1 MVSEAAKVGLRQ
13 TINYR
18 NYRRARDR
26 AMTRLVQQYPELYL
40 EYLQEERASDEITGK
55 TWVDIDRDNGSAIT
69 IESYK
74 DAIEGSTYTNPDNDG
89 EDEGNNG
96 GEERE

>member
-1 MVSEAAKVGLRQ
+1 MVNENNEAGLSQ
-13 TINYR
+13 AIHYR

-26 AMTRLVQQYPELYL
+26 ARTRIAQAYPDLYL
-40 EYLQEERASDEITGK
+40 EYLQEERANDETTGK
-55 TWVDIDRDNGSAIT
+55 TWVGIDRDNGSAIT

-74 DAIEGSTYTNPDNDG
+74 DAIEGSIDPDNDG
-89 EDEGNNG
+89 ADEGNDE

>member
-1 MVSEAAKVGLRQ
+1 MVSESNEAGLSQ
-13 TINYR
+13 AIHYR

-26 AMTRLVQQYPELYL
+26 ARTRIAQAYPDLYL
-40 EYLQEERASDEITGK
+40 EYLQEERANDETTGK
-55 TWVDIDRDNGSAIT
+55 TWVGIDRDNGSAIT

-74 DAIEGSTYTNPDNDG
+74 DTIEGSIDPDNDG
-89 EDEGNNG
+89 ANEGNDE

>member
-40 EYLQEERASDEITGK
+40 EYLQEERASDETTGK
-55 TWVDIDRDNGSAIT
+55 TWVDIDRNSGSAIT

-89 EDEGNNG
+89 ADEGNNG

>member
-1 MVSEAAKVGLRQ
+1 MSESNEAGLSQ
-13 TINYR
+13 AIHYR

-26 AMTRLVQQYPELYL
+26 ARTRIAQAYPDLYL
-40 EYLQEERASDEITGK
+40 EYLQEERANDETTGK
-55 TWVDIDRDNGSAIT
+55 TWVGIDRDNGSAIT

-74 DAIEGSTYTNPDNDG
+74 DTIEGSIDPDNDG
-89 EDEGNNG
+89 ANEGNDE

>member
-1 MVSEAAKVGLRQ
+1 MVSEGAKVGLRQ

-26 AMTRLVQQYPELYL
+26 AMTRLVQEYPELYL
-40 EYLQEERASDEITGK
+40 EYLQEERASDETTGK
-55 TWVDIDRDNGSAIT
+55 TWLDIDRSSGSAIT

-74 DAIEGSTYTNPDNDG
+74 DAIEGSIDPDNDG
-89 EDEGNNG
+89 ENEGDDE

>member
-1 MVSEAAKVGLRQ
+1 MSEGAKVGLRQ

-26 AMTRLVQQYPELYL
+26 AMTRLVQEYPELYL
-40 EYLQEERASDEITGK
+40 EYLQEERASDETTGK
-55 TWVDIDRDNGSAIT
+55 TWVDIDRNSGTAIT

-74 DAIEGSTYTNPDNDG
+74 DTIEGSIDPDNDG
-89 EDEGNNG
+89 ANASDNG
-96 GEERE
+96 GEA

>member
-1 MVSEAAKVGLRQ
+1 MVSESKQAGVSQA
-13 TINYR
+13 IHYR
-18 NYRRARDR
+18 NYRRARER

-55 TWVDIDRDNGSAIT
+55 TWVGIDRNSGSPIT

-74 DAIEGSTYTNPDNDG
+74 DAIEGSAYTNPDNDG
-89 EDEGNNG
+89 ENEGNDE

>member
-1 MVSEAAKVGLRQ
+1 MVSEGAKVGLRQ

-26 AMTRLVQQYPELYL
+26 AMTRLVQEYPELYL
-40 EYLQEERASDEITGK
+40 EYLQEERASDETTGK
-55 TWVDIDRDNGSAIT
+55 TWVDIDRNSGTAIT

-74 DAIEGSTYTNPDNDG
+74 DTIEGSIDPDNDG
-89 EDEGNNG
+89 ANASDNG
-96 GEERE
+96 GEA

>member
-1 MVSEAAKVGLRQ
+1 MSESNEAGLSQ
-13 TINYR
+13 AIHYR

-26 AMTRLVQQYPELYL
+26 ARTRIAQEYPDLYL
-40 EYLQEERASDEITGK
+40 EYLQEERANDETTGK
-55 TWVDIDRDNGSAIT
+55 TWVGIDRDNGSAIT

-74 DAIEGSTYTNPDNDG
+74 DTIEGSIDPDNDG
-89 EDEGNNG
+89 ADEGNDE

>member
-1 MVSEAAKVGLRQ
+1 MVSENNEAGLSQ
-13 TINYR
+13 AIHYR

-26 AMTRLVQQYPELYL
+26 ARTRIAQAYPELYL
-40 EYLQEERASDEITGK
+40 EYLQEERANDETTGK
-55 TWVDIDRDNGSAIT
+55 TWVGIDRDNGSAIT

-74 DAIEGSTYTNPDNDG
+74 DAIEGSIDPDNDG
-89 EDEGNNG
+89 ENEGNDE

>member
-1 MVSEAAKVGLRQ
+1 MVSESNEAGLSQ
-13 TINYR
+13 AIHYR

-26 AMTRLVQQYPELYL
+26 ARTRIAQEYPDLYL
-40 EYLQEERASDEITGK
+40 EYLQEERANDETTGK
-55 TWVDIDRDNGSAIT
+55 TWVGIDRDNGSAIT

-74 DAIEGSTYTNPDNDG
+74 DTIEGSIDPDNDG
-89 EDEGNNG
+89 ENESNDE